1 MKKLITREKM
11 SKKARREMDLARRN
25 IWGMSPITRVKK
37 SGKVYNRASV
47 KSACRLAL

>member
-1 MKKLITREKM
+1 MEKLISKEKL

-25 IWGMSPITRVKK
+25 VWGMSPITRVKK
-37 SGKVYNRASV
+37 SGKVYNRAAV